1 MASAKQLNDF
11 VRVYDRQLDTVLCE
25 QLLERFEQLSQCRT
39 ANGRGFRRGLEESAW
54 TELNLNLHGTAEIV
68 KTLDA
73 LVDQGLHQYNL
84 DVGASIP
91 IPNSP
96 KRADY
101 ILKRYR
107 AGGRERFQLHFDSI
121 YEVSN
126 RYLVFLWYL
135 NDVPGGGQTVFPDQ
149 RLAVKPEQGRLLIF
163 PPYWMFPHAGEP
175 PVDGDKF
182 ILSTYLLF

>member
-1 MASAKQLNDF
+1 MATAKQLNDF
-11 VRVYDRQLDTVLCE
+11 VRVYDRQLDIELCE
-25 QLLERFEQLSQCRT
+25 QLLKRFEQLSRFQT
-39 ANGRGFRRGLEESAW
+39 TNGRGVRQGLEESAW
-54 TELNLNLHGTAEIV
+54 TELNLSRQGPAEIV
-68 KTLDA
+68 KALDA
-73 LVDQGLHQYNL
+73 SVDQSLHQYNL

-107 AGGRERFQLHFDSI
+107 AGGQERFQLHFDSI

-135 NDVPGGGQTVFPDQ
+135 NNVPGGGQTVFPDQ
-149 RLAVKPEQGRLLIF
+149 RLAVSPEQGRLLVF

-175 PVDGDKF
+175 PVGGDKF